1 MGFDLIQVVVMKAPM
16 DLFDQFRCSAEVDLS
31 GMDIHMAHIGC
42 QPRKPRVHVLPVP
55 IPGQKP
61 MNREG
66 VPDVVQPGTVF
77 VVMDMAL
84 SQQLPEGLIDST
96 VVQAAGSLIDKERRI
111 GRAWQHLQ
119 ALMLVLL
126 QCLAG
131 GITQG
136 HPACLSEFA
145 FCDIQ

>member
-1 MGFDLIQVVVMKAPM
+1 MHC
-16 DLFDQFRCSAEVDLS
+16 R
-31 GMDIHMAHIGC
+31 
-42 QPRKPRVHVLPVP
+42 RVAD
-55 IPGQKP
+55 
-61 MNREG
+61 G
-66 VPDVVQPGTVF
+66 VWCDSFSCDGYGTVS
-77 VVMDMAL
+77 A
-84 SQQLPEGLIDST
+84 LPEGLIDST

-145 FCDIQ
+145 FCDMQ